1 MQPVPC
7 DMDRS
12 RQNLVM
18 ELSQSFGKPK
28 SKSESSLPNAS
39 HFHEAKD
46 ENEKH
51 ETRAVIG
58 PPVSARP
65 QTETESI
72 LSSKSP
78 LLPNFS
84 RIKVSTETSERH
96 PVAVPTMSADSYSVL
111 EPPAERKVK
120 TQCSCVTAW
129 MPDVTVKIDVLAI
142 V

>member
-1 MQPVPC
+1 
-7 DMDRS
+7 
-12 RQNLVM
+12 M
-18 ELSQSFGKPK
+18 ELSQSLGKPK

-46 ENEKH
+46 ENEKR
-51 ETRAVIG
+51 ETRAFIG
-58 PPVSARP
+58 PPVSASP
-65 QTETESI
+65 KTETESI
-72 LSSKSP
+72 LSSESP

-84 RIKVSTETSERH
+84 RIKVSAERH
-96 PVAVPTMSADSYSVL
+96 PVAVPPVPTMSADSVL